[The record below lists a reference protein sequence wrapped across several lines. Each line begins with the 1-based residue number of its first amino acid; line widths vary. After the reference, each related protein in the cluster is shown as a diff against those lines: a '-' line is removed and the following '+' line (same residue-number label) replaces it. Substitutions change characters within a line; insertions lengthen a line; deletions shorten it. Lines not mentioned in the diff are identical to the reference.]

1 MRMLDLIRKKKTGQE
16 LTKEE
21 IEFFV
26 SGYVQNAIPDYQVSA
41 LLMSIWFN
49 GLSLNETVALTNAMV
64 KSGEVVD
71 LSFINDVVV
80 DKHSTG
86 GIGDKTSLIVLP
98 IVASLGVPIA
108 KMSGR
113 GLGFTGG
120 TIDKLESIEGFKTE
134 LSLEQFKENVRR
146 YGLCLVGQ
154 MGNLVPADKKI
165 YALRDVTETVDSIP
179 LIASSIMSKKIAS
192 GADAIVLDVKVGS
205 GAFMKDIESA
215 EKLAQVMVKIGKE
228 MKRNTIAILSNMD
241 QPLGNSVG
249 NKIEV
254 QEVVRFLRDNIWEND
269 LYELSVEIATYMYL
283 LSGKIDNLDKA
294 KEKVIEVIRNE
305 SAYNKFTEFVNA
317 QGGNIESIEKLDVKH
332 QIDIVSEQD
341 GYVKE
346 INSEEVGIATMMLGA
361 GRERKEDSIDHEV
374 GVKLH
379 VKIGDKISKGDKLFT
394 IYSNKDNN
402 DDVKTKLAN
411 SITIT
416 KEEVTKPPVIYKIVG

>member
-294 KEKVIEVIRNE
+294 KEKVIEVIRNK

-317 QGGNIESIEKLDVKH
+317 QGGNIESIERLDVKH

-416 KEEVTKPPVIYKIVG
+416 KEEVTKPPVIHKIVR

>member
-64 KSGEVVD
+64 KSGEVVN
-71 LSFINDVVV
+71 LSFINDIVV

-294 KEKVIEVIRNE
+294 KEKVIEVIRNK

-416 KEEVTKPPVIYKIVG
+416 KEEVTKPPVIYKIVR

>member
-64 KSGEVVD
+64 KSGEVVN
-71 LSFINDVVV
+71 LSFINDIVV

-294 KEKVIEVIRNE
+294 KEKVIEVIRNK

-346 INSEEVGIATMMLGA
+346 INSEEVGVATMMLGA

-416 KEEVTKPPVIYKIVG
+416 KEEVTKPPVIYKIVR

>member
-294 KEKVIEVIRNE
+294 KEKVIEVIRNK

-416 KEEVTKPPVIYKIVG
+416 KEKVTKPPVIYKIVR

>member
-120 TIDKLESIEGFKTE
+120 TIDKLESIKGFKTE

-294 KEKVIEVIRNE
+294 KEKVIEVIRNK

-416 KEEVTKPPVIYKIVG
+416 KEEVTKPPVIHKVVR

>member
-1 MRMLDLIRKKKTGQE
+1 
-16 LTKEE
+16 
-21 IEFFV
+21 
-26 SGYVQNAIPDYQVSA
+26 
-41 LLMSIWFN
+41 
-49 GLSLNETVALTNAMV
+49 
-64 KSGEVVD
+64 
-71 LSFINDVVV
+71 
-80 DKHSTG
+80 
-86 GIGDKTSLIVLP
+86 
-98 IVASLGVPIA
+98 
-108 KMSGR
+108 
-113 GLGFTGG
+113 
-120 TIDKLESIEGFKTE
+120 
-134 LSLEQFKENVRR
+134 
-146 YGLCLVGQ
+146 
-154 MGNLVPADKKI
+154 
-165 YALRDVTETVDSIP
+165 
-179 LIASSIMSKKIAS
+179 MSKKIAS
-192 GADAIVLDVKVGS
+192 DADAIVLDVKVGS

-254 QEVVRFLRDNIWEND
+254 QEVIRFLRDNIWEND

-294 KEKVIEVIRNE
+294 KKKVIEVIRNK

-317 QGGNIESIEKLDVKH
+317 QGGNIESIEKLDVKY

-402 DDVKTKLAN
+402 NDVKTKLAN

-416 KEEVTKPPVIYKIVG
+416 KEEVTKPPVIHKIVR

>member
-294 KEKVIEVIRNE
+294 KEKVIEVIRNK

-416 KEEVTKPPVIYKIVG
+416 KEKVTKPPVIHKIVR

>member
-134 LSLEQFKENVRR
+134 LSLEQFKENVHR

-294 KEKVIEVIRNE
+294 KEKVIEVIRNK

-416 KEEVTKPPVIYKIVG
+416 KEKVTKPPVIHKVVR

>member
-120 TIDKLESIEGFKTE
+120 TVDKLESIEGFKTE

-294 KEKVIEVIRNE
+294 KEKVIEVIRNK

-416 KEEVTKPPVIYKIVG
+416 KEEVTKPPVIHKIVR

>member
-134 LSLEQFKENVRR
+134 LSLEQFKENVHR

-294 KEKVIEVIRNE
+294 KEKVIEVIRNK

-416 KEEVTKPPVIYKIVG
+416 KEEVTKPPVIHKIVR

>member
-294 KEKVIEVIRNE
+294 KEKVIEVIRNK

-416 KEEVTKPPVIYKIVG
+416 KEEVTKPPVIHKIVR

>member
-1 MRMLDLIRKKKTGQE
+1 
-16 LTKEE
+16 
-21 IEFFV
+21 
-26 SGYVQNAIPDYQVSA
+26 
-41 LLMSIWFN
+41 
-49 GLSLNETVALTNAMV
+49 
-64 KSGEVVD
+64 
-71 LSFINDVVV
+71 
-80 DKHSTG
+80 
-86 GIGDKTSLIVLP
+86 
-98 IVASLGVPIA
+98 
-108 KMSGR
+108 
-113 GLGFTGG
+113 
-120 TIDKLESIEGFKTE
+120 E
-134 LSLEQFKENVRR
+134 LSLEQFKENVRK

-249 NKIEV
+249 NKIEI

-294 KEKVIEVIRNE
+294 KEKVIEVIRNK

-416 KEEVTKPPVIYKIVG
+416 KEEVTKPPVIHKIVR

>member
-294 KEKVIEVIRNE
+294 KEKVIEVIRNK

-416 KEEVTKPPVIYKIVG
+416 KEEVTKPPVIYKIVR

>member
-294 KEKVIEVIRNE
+294 KEKVIEVIRNK

-416 KEEVTKPPVIYKIVG
+416 KEKVTKPPVIHKIVG

>member
-294 KEKVIEVIRNE
+294 KEKVIEVIRNK

-416 KEEVTKPPVIYKIVG
+416 KEKVTKPPVIHKVVR

>member
-120 TIDKLESIEGFKTE
+120 TIDKLESIERFKTE
-134 LSLEQFKENVRR
+134 LSLEQFKENVHR

-294 KEKVIEVIRNE
+294 KEKVIEVIRNK

-416 KEEVTKPPVIYKIVG
+416 KEKVTKPPVIHKVVR

>member
-26 SGYVQNAIPDYQVSA
+26 SGYVQNAIPDYQVSS

-294 KEKVIEVIRNE
+294 KEKVIEVIRNK

-416 KEEVTKPPVIYKIVG
+416 KEKVTKPPVIHKVVR